1 MEDKM
6 KKQGLQKAN
15 EYSIAVPKDAKYFFL
30 IRKFIENIMGVEN
43 ISEKERDEIILAV
56 NEACDKL
63 FRLSPD
69 EQANIKVDIRLR
81 ITAKKIQ
88 VILRHKSV
96 AELSIYFKKLDE
108 DRLVVQ
114 SVQNKIGDYLIEK
127 SADEVNFIS
136 SKRKGKLVK
145 ITKYRNRS
153 K

>member
-1 MEDKM
+1 M

-15 EYSIAVPKDAKYFFL
+15 EYSIEIPKDAKYFFL
-30 IRKFIENIMGVEN
+30 IRKFIENIMNVEN
-43 ISEKERDEIILAV
+43 ISEKERDEIVLAV

-63 FRLSPD
+63 FRMAS
-69 EQANIKVDIRLR
+69 EETGNIKVDIRLR
-81 ITAKKIQ
+81 ITTKKIQ
-88 VILRHKSV
+88 VTLRHKSV

-108 DRLVVQ
+108 DRFVIQ

-145 ITKYRNRS
+145 ITKFRNRS

>member
-1 MEDKM
+1 M
-6 KKQGLQKAN
+6 KKQDSKKSN
-15 EYSIAVPKDAKYFFL
+15 EYAIEIPKDAKYFFL
-30 IRKFIENIMGVEN
+30 IRKFIENIMNVEN
-43 ISEKERDEIILAV
+43 ISEKEKDEIILAV

-63 FRLSPD
+63 FRLVPD
-69 EQANIKVDIRLR
+69 EQGNIKVDIRLR
-81 ITAKKIQ
+81 ITPKKIQ
-88 VILRHKSV
+88 VTLRHKSV

-108 DRLVVQ
+108 DRFVIQ

-136 SKRKGKLVK
+136 SKKKGKLVK

>member
-1 MEDKM
+1 M
-6 KKQGLQKAN
+6 KKHGSQKAN
-15 EYSIAVPKDAKYFFL
+15 EYSIEIPKDAKYFFL
-30 IRKFIENIMGVEN
+30 IRKFIENIMNVEN
-43 ISEKERDEIILAV
+43 ISEKEKDEIILAV

-69 EQANIKVDIRLR
+69 DKNNIKVDIRLR
-81 ITAKKIQ
+81 ITPKKIQ
-88 VILRHKSV
+88 VVLRHKAV

-108 DRLVVQ
+108 ERFVIQ

-136 SKRKGKLVK
+136 SKKKGKLVK
-145 ITKYRNRS
+145 IIKYRNRS

>member
-1 MEDKM
+1 M
-6 KKQGLQKAN
+6 KNQGTNKVN
-15 EYSIAVPKDAKYFFL
+15 EYAIEIPKDAKYFFL
-30 IRKFIENIMGVEN
+30 IRKFIENIMSVEN

-63 FRLSPD
+63 FRMVPD
-69 EQANIKVDIRLR
+69 EQTNIKVDLRLR
-81 ITAKKIQ
+81 ITSKKIQ
-88 VILRHKSV
+88 VTLRHKAV

-108 DRLVVQ
+108 DRFVIQ
-114 SVQNKIGDYLIEK
+114 SVQNKIGDFLIEK

-136 SKRKGKLVK
+136 SKKKGKLVK